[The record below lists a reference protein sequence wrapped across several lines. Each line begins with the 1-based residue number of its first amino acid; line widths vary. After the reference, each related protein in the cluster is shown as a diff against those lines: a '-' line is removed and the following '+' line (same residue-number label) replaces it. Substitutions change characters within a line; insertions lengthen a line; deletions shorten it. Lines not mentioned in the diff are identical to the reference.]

1 MPRTVGET
9 DDFGVIKA
17 NYGRFGPY
25 IQYGKK
31 YVSLKEIT
39 PEEVTLNEALTLIK
53 AKENSTPNASLKPSM
68 TAKFKSLMVVSVP
81 TFGTARKRAKV
92 KKHHH

>member
-1 MPRTVGET
+1 MRSASNFSLALMSVSASLRVVGET

-39 PEEVTLNEALTLIK
+39 PEEVTL
-53 AKENSTPNASLKPSM
+53 
-68 TAKFKSLMVVSVP
+68 KFVQRHRTCQS
-81 TFGTARKRAKV
+81 A
-92 KKHHH
+92 H